1 MNNILTT
8 ENYLN
13 TQTTQPNKEIL
24 PQEENSQIK
33 KKEQNKIIEKY
44 IKKKVSTN
52 SNNTTTTNYKT
63 ENLNSSQ
70 ENKYILNKLNNR
82 KVKPK
87 NAFFNTSMS
96 FDINNDNK
104 NASFDKDSVAKY
116 EKENKREGSSDEKNL
131 INSLKNPI
139 KITNNENYIIKKSV
153 NKKFETIREEDE
165 ENQNNNKSKKYQ
177 TYFNKFERNSRNINK
192 TENNNNN
199 ISNNTSIKKNSIN
212 NVKNST
218 ILDNFNSNKKNISS
232 ISPIKKTSIS
242 PGIKNSGNTSRYTE
256 NTVSKLKDKYNNTI
270 SDNLPKIGKSTYGQ
284 ININKITKTDMNN
297 YSKKI
302 REKNSSLNTEGRN
315 NKDSISNDKKYKKL
329 EYSKIEFQSKTPE
342 KRTNNSIFN
351 NSRKNSSNSKTG
363 DKRNHTANKPN
374 NTTDSINSEINN
386 SISSK
391 RGSNIINSVNYINS
405 KNNRVNPNNFTIP
418 KIIPFQDGM
427 DIIFKI

>member
-192 TENNNNN
+192 
-199 ISNNTSIKKNSIN
+199 S
-212 NVKNST
+212 
-218 ILDNFNSNKKNISS
+218 
-232 ISPIKKTSIS
+232 
-242 PGIKNSGNTSRYTE
+242 
-256 NTVSKLKDKYNNTI
+256 
-270 SDNLPKIGKSTYGQ
+270 
-284 ININKITKTDMNN
+284 
-297 YSKKI
+297 
-302 REKNSSLNTEGRN
+302 
-315 NKDSISNDKKYKKL
+315 
-329 EYSKIEFQSKTPE
+329 
-342 KRTNNSIFN
+342 
-351 NSRKNSSNSKTG
+351 
-363 DKRNHTANKPN
+363 
-374 NTTDSINSEINN
+374 
-386 SISSK
+386 
-391 RGSNIINSVNYINS
+391 
-405 KNNRVNPNNFTIP
+405 
-418 KIIPFQDGM
+418 
-427 DIIFKI
+427 